1 MPKGR
6 TWIPFREFFARADR
20 AGLARVDAAQAL
32 LRNIKARTA
41 DDKVRGIFR
50 EWEFAEET
58 PAEQRLRYAAQC
70 WQGHLV
76 DLVNEAGGEPTPE
89 QLEAF
94 TRLNEIIHQ
103 EREEW
108 RELARPLHAHEVPPT
123 TWGRFEKVSSLGEA
137 SWSDDEEDP
146 YWWES
151 LDLIGGVYRSVW
163 YAEQREEW
171 NSLEIDEAFA
181 DLIISRPAEIVS
193 PFSTR
198 DLARI
203 AKTFNGNSETFS
215 KMVRDSGRSG
225 NLQLTELRNIWN
237 HMRHRKAIEL
247 PGQGKKRGRPRKA
260 G

>member
-20 AGLARVDAAQAL
+20 SGLSRVDAAQAL

-41 DDKVRGIFR
+41 TNKVRGIFR
-50 EWEFAEET
+50 EWEFVEET

-70 WQGHLV
+70 WRGHLA

-89 QLEAF
+89 ELEAF
-94 TRLNEIIHQ
+94 TRLNEIIDQ

-108 RELARPLHAHEVPPT
+108 RELARPLHVQEVPPR

-151 LDLIGGVYRSVW
+151 LDLIGGFYRSMW
-163 YAEQREEW
+163 LDDQREEW
-171 NSLEIDEAFA
+171 NSLEIEEKFA
-181 DLIISRPAEIVS
+181 ELIISRPAEIVAPYS
-193 PFSTR
+193 LR
-198 DLARI
+198 ELMRLAKRF
-203 AKTFNGNSETFS
+203 KGNSVTFWE
-215 KMVRDSGRSG
+215 MVRDSKRKGRI
-225 NLQLTELRNIWN
+225 LQADSRLIWN
-237 HMRHRKAIEL
+237 HVRHRKAVEL
-247 PGQGKKRGRPRKA
+247 PSQGKKTGRPRKA